1 MADSRSASVPA
12 DRARGAARSGAAVL
26 GAGTRVRGRVTGS
39 GDLTVLGSVEGEVH
53 LRGALDIA
61 EGGRVVSDVDADSLR
76 VAGSLEGNASV
87 SGDVTILAG
96 ARVKGDVRGAS
107 VMLDEGAELDG
118 RLDSDFRLPRE
129 LEESDEDG
137 PTVRR

>member
-1 MADSRSASVPA
+1 MADSRSASVPQKGSA
-12 DRARGAARSGAAVL
+12 GRSGAAVL

-39 GDLTVLGSVEGEVH
+39 GDLTVLGSVEGEVR

-87 SGDVTILAG
+87 SGEVTILAG

-107 VMLDEGAELDG
+107 VTLDEGADYDG

-129 LEESDEDG
+129 LEEGDDDG